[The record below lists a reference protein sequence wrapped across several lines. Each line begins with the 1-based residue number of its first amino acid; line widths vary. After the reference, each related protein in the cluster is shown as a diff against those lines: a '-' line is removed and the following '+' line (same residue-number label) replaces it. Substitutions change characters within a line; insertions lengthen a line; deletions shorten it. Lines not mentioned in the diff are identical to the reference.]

1 MSTPTNTSR
10 LRGRLLIAVSL
21 LSVLFLTSS
30 VGAENKALTK
40 AGDTL
45 AQAMPLVAIGVAAT
59 EPGWEAAGQF
69 AAAYVGTKLSTAGL
83 KSAVPKER
91 PDGSDRSFPSG
102 HAANT
107 FMAAGAIHA
116 RYGFGAALVPYALA
130 AITSYSRIPADKHY
144 PVDVLAGAALGMA
157 WSFGLVDRKTE
168 VTVTPLRDGMQ
179 LTYKVDIK

>member
-1 MSTPTNTSR
+1 MNTPTPSR
-10 LRGRLLIAVSL
+10 LPARLLLAISL
-21 LSVLFLTSS
+21 VSVLFLSSS

-45 AQAMPLVAIGVAAT
+45 AQAMPLAAIGFAAT
-59 EPGWEAAGQF
+59 EPGWDAAGQF
-69 AAAYVGTKLSTAGL
+69 ASAYVGTKLSTAGL
-83 KSAVPKER
+83 KSAVQKER

-116 RYGFGAALVPYALA
+116 RYGFGAAMVPYALA

-157 WSFGLVDRKTE
+157 WSFGMVDPKTE
-168 VTVTPLRDGMQ
+168 VTVTPKPGGLQ